1 MLKKLMDDLEEMS
14 RLFGRPIN
22 EDERDL
28 ILHWEENVRHRVLS
42 KTPEPCNSPVR
53 WKLSEERSSLT
64 HRFRI
69 MSGGDDNGDLKG
81 YLTTGMYP
89 SGRVGEIFFEVA
101 KEGSF
106 VSGVLDALVTA
117 ISVGLQHG
125 IPLQTFTKKFRGT
138 RFEPSGMVRAAP
150 EGVLDGM
157 KTATSVLDYI
167 ARYLDYRF
175 PEGSVRHG

>member
-1 MLKKLMDDLEEMS
+1 MEDLEEMS
-14 RLFGRPIN
+14 RLFGRPVN
-22 EDERDL
+22 DEEREL
-28 ILHWEENVRHRVLS
+28 ILHWEQNVRHRVLE
-42 KTPEPCNSPVR
+42 KTHEPCNVPVR
-53 WKLSEERSSLT
+53 WKLHEERQSLT

-69 MSGGDDNGDLKG
+69 MTGGNGDDLKG

-89 SGRVGEIFFEVA
+89 SGRIGEIFFEVA

-125 IPLQTFTKKFRGT
+125 IPLYTFTKKFKGT
-138 RFEPSGMVRAAP
+138 RFQPSGVVRAAP

-157 KTATSVLDYI
+157 KNTSSVLDYI
-167 ARYLDYRF
+167 SRYLEYRF
-175 PEGSVRHG
+175 PEGVVKNG